1 MRKVALAAC
10 SILVL
15 VASLTAAEAQP
26 RYGYPGGYAYPPYA
40 YGPAYGY
47 GPYYPRRVYSAPVYG
62 PPPYCGPGPV
72 VRSTRIAAPHEIPR
86 RLPNRVC
93 AWTRPHHPW
102 RSALLGECLLPRSAV
117 EADDTDA
124 SELDVELEGRPRR
137 CSRRTVRDMTLR

>member
-72 VRSTRIAAPHEIPR
+72 CAVDPYAARTSQSAAATEPCMCLDEAASSLEVRSIRRMSAA
-86 RLPNRVC
+86 
-93 AWTRPHHPW
+93 
-102 RSALLGECLLPRSAV
+102 
-117 EADDTDA
+117 
-124 SELDVELEGRPRR
+124 
-137 CSRRTVRDMTLR
+137 TVRRRG

>member
-72 VRSTRIAAPHEIPR
+72 CAVDPYAAPHEIR
-86 RLPNRVC
+86 
-93 AWTRPHHPW
+93 
-102 RSALLGECLLPRSAV
+102 G
-117 EADDTDA
+117 
-124 SELDVELEGRPRR
+124 GY
-137 CSRRTVRDMTLR
+137 RTVYVPGRGRVILGGPLY